1 MASTVWTGQL
11 TFGFVS
17 LPVKFTS
24 AARAQSVSFNQLHPC
39 KQAAK
44 AAGLKEAEPLPE
56 HSRVG
61 QSLTCKHE
69 QRDVGRSELVK
80 GYEYEK
86 DKYVI
91 VSDEEIRELA
101 PATAETMEILEFVH
115 EGEVDPIYFEN
126 SYHLA
131 PDKGGERAY
140 ALLFAAMNKTG
151 MVAVTKIAMHQRE
164 HVAVLRPGATASG
177 GRGIVL
183 QTLYYH
189 DEVRAANEFKADLEL
204 VKPADLAM
212 ACDLAEGMAATWQPE
227 KFRDSYRD
235 KLAELVQAKAAG
247 KSLEK
252 AAKKG
257 RKSQVVDIQ
266 EALRLSVAAAKKKK
280 PAAVSGTRKKATAS

>member
-101 PATAETMEILEFVH
+101 PETAETMEILEFVH

-164 HVAVLRPGATASG
+164 HVAVLRPGS
-177 GRGIVL
+177 RGIVL

-189 DEVRAANEFKADLEL
+189 DEVRAANESKADLEL
-204 VKPADLAM
+204 IKPADLAM
-212 ACDLAEGMAATWQPE
+212 ACDLAKGMAADWTPA

-280 PAAVSGTRKKATAS
+280 PAAAAAGKKNKKATA